1 MDLGHLQRKT
11 VSPRYTNKIK
21 PIARTTG
28 LRLIIMKNA
37 MKIFTKLVFIVTL
50 TACQSDAA
58 TPETDSTKVSDMI
71 HKTEITVY
79 KSPTCGCCKEWVTY
93 LEEEG
98 FKVTA
103 IDSSDVDAI
112 KVKYGLPDPELKSC
126 HTAIVD
132 DYIVEGHVP
141 ASDIQRLLK
150 TRPTNIKGL
159 SAPGMPM
166 MSPGMASRTPK
177 DYAVLSF
184 TESGE
189 TAVYSQY

>member
-1 MDLGHLQRKT
+1 MKASINTIFSFIIIST
-11 VSPRYTNKIK
+11 V
-21 PIARTTG
+21 
-28 LRLIIMKNA
+28 
-37 MKIFTKLVFIVTL
+37 L
-50 TACQSDAA
+50 TACQSEA
-58 TPETDSTKVSDMI
+58 TTPKTNSVKPSETIQKAEM
-71 HKTEITVY
+71 TVY

-103 IDSSDVDAI
+103 IDHDDVDSI
-112 KVKYGLPDPELKSC
+112 KVKLGLSDPKLKSC
-126 HTAIVD
+126 HTAVID
-132 DYIVEGHVP
+132 GYIVEGHVP
-141 ASDIQRLLK
+141 ASDIEKLLR

-166 MSPGMASRTPK
+166 MSPGMGSRTPK
-177 DYAVLSF
+177 NYAVLSF

>member
-1 MDLGHLQRKT
+1 L
-11 VSPRYTNKIK
+11 
-21 PIARTTG
+21 
-28 LRLIIMKNA
+28 KNA
-37 MKIFTKLVFIVTL
+37 ITIFYTFVFLVAL
-50 TACQSDAA
+50 TACQSDTT
-58 TPETDSTKVSDMI
+58 TPETDSITATKTI
-71 HKTEITVY
+71 HNAEITVY
-79 KSPTCGCCKEWVTY
+79 KSPTCGCCKDWVTY

-103 IDSSDVDAI
+103 IDHDDVDAI
-112 KVKYGLPDPELKSC
+112 KVKYGLPDPKLKSC
-126 HTAIVD
+126 HTAIVE
-132 DYIVEGHVP
+132 DYLVEGHVP
-141 ASDIQRLLK
+141 ASDIKRLLK
-150 TRPTNIKGL
+150 TRPANIKGL